1 MARKNIKASDFLP
14 QIPQIILK
22 KKRLQYDPATIPEKR
37 TTPVEAE
44 YSVYNYDKNNLEE
57 HHSKTRL
64 EWDKASGEDKTTWI
78 NADGLR
84 KVEIEE
90 LCKTFNVHPLLI
102 EDILSIGQ
110 RAKMDEVDC
119 RLFCLLPMVFFN
131 KENSS
136 IEIEQVSIVVGDGI
150 VLSFQ
155 EDASRDVFDP
165 LRSRLRN
172 PNMRIREK
180 EADYLCYAL
189 LDVIVDSYF
198 GVIEK
203 LSDRIDRIE
212 DKIMSN
218 RTNNVFAEISYIRK
232 EVMLMKRSIAPV
244 RDLVNGFLRTDNSIV
259 KEINEKYF
267 KDVSDH
273 IIQAHDTCEN
283 LRDMLGNLQ
292 DMYMNRMNLKMNEV
306 MKIFTMVSLLLAPA
320 TIIGGIF
327 GMNFDRIPL
336 LHDQRGFYISVAL
349 MLAIPLIMLIFFRKK
364 KWL

>member
-22 KKRLQYDPATIPEKR
+22 KKRLQYDPATLPEKR
-37 TTPVEAE
+37 TASVEAE
-44 YSVYNYDKNNLEE
+44 YSVYNYDKNTLEE

-119 RLFCLLPMVFFN
+119 RLFCLLPMIFFN

-172 PNMRIREK
+172 PNMRIRDK
-180 EADYLCYAL
+180 QADYLCYAL

-212 DKIMSN
+212 DKIMGN